1 MALLLAVDIS
11 VYKNINLST
20 PHRKKNVYM
29 LKLTL
34 YADYYDDYN

>member
-11 VYKNINLST
+11 GYKNINY
-20 PHRKKNVYM
+20 PHHIEKKVYM

-34 YADYYDDYN
+34 YADYDDDYN